1 MTKSPSLLE
10 EWAIDVSDLSAL
22 INNNPSLRG
31 MLFGYVA
38 EDKLRV
44 QWFSNEVI
52 THTIKYDDHDRQR
65 KGDLV
70 VTYKNQSFVI
80 ECKSLQTDS
89 IEVMNGIWRGR
100 TQCDGSDR
108 RTIVLPNGSKVTTTL
123 LPVGEFDILAVNCF
137 SFGNKWKFAFAKNSD
152 LPKTN
157 SRKYTEYQ
165 KGELLA
171 SLIPVSWPPKP
182 PFYDN
187 PYKLMDELI
196 KRREVLA
203 ESKKIKIVKKQ
214 MLVQS

>member
-10 EWAIDVSDLSAL
+10 DWDIDLSDLSTL
-22 INNNPSLRG
+22 INDNPSLRG
-31 MLFGYVA
+31 MLFGYIA
-38 EDKLRV
+38 ESKLRT
-44 QWFSNEVI
+44 QWFSNEAI
-52 THTIKYDDHDRQR
+52 THAIKYDDHDRQR

-70 VTYKNQSFVI
+70 VTYKDQLFVV

-89 IEVMNGIWRGR
+89 IEVVNGVWYGR

-108 RTIVLPNGSKVTTTL
+108 RFVKLSNGSKVLTTL

-157 SRKYTEYQ
+157 SKKYTERQ
-165 KGELLA
+165 RNELLA

-182 PFYDN
+182 PFHDN

-214 MLVQS
+214 MTIQF

>member
-1 MTKSPSLLE
+1 MGESILDRWDFSLDELTRLV
-10 EWAIDVSDLSAL
+10 DS
-22 INNNPSLRG
+22 NPSLRG

-38 EDKLRV
+38 EDKLRK
-44 QWFSNEVI
+44 QWFSCEAI
-52 THTIKYDDHDRQR
+52 THAIKYDDHDRQR

-70 VTYKNQSFVI
+70 VTYKDQNFVI

-89 IEVMNGIWRGR
+89 IEVVNGVWQGK

-108 RTIVLPNGSKVTTTL
+108 RAVTLSNGSKVTTTL

-137 SFGNKWKFAFAKNSD
+137 SFGNKWRFAFAKNSD
-152 LPKTN
+152 LPKTK
-157 SRKYTEYQ
+157 SRKYTERQ
-165 KGELLA
+165 RDELLA

-196 KRREVLA
+196 KRREVLVSA
-203 ESKKIKIVKKQ
+203 KKIKIVKKQ
-214 MLVQS
+214 PDLLGLL